1 MNDLA
6 EIIKG
11 KIKEIAFKKVND
23 DDELFKSGVLTS
35 ILTVDLA
42 TALEEELG
50 ISIPFTEITAENFNS
65 VNSIKEY
72 LNSKKN

>member
-1 MNDLA
+1 MSELA
-6 EIIKG
+6 GIIKE

-65 VNSIKEY
+65 VNSIKDY